1 MEYLQKKTFISHR
14 SLKYTYYTSSGEST
28 KKHPALFFI
37 HGFPDSAHIWSDVI
51 SSLRDL
57 PNKIIVPDCLGYAGT
72 DKPDDT
78 RLYAYRG
85 QADEFADLLRN
96 EHVDTA
102 VIIGH
107 DWGSPLANRTYLYHR
122 ELFSG
127 VVLVNTGYILPSAQ
141 QFDLKALNEATTK
154 SLGYPQ
160 FAYWE
165 FFTAPDAAEIV
176 DANLERM
183 WLVLHGAEKDWM
195 KKLFCVP
202 NAMREFLLSDQQVPL
217 RPYAAEDRWKQAF
230 LQQFRRDG
238 FASALQMYTAAVSQ
252 VQSKSDSM
260 VSANLTVEVPLLFI
274 FCTQD
279 AVCVSGMMDDAK
291 SKGLV
296 PKLKEVT
303 LECAHWSP
311 MEKPTEIAA
320 HIREFLVNAVAK
332 DVDLLAS
339 K

>member
-1 MEYLQKKTFISHR
+1 MEYLQKKTFITQR
-14 SLKYTYYTSSGEST
+14 SLKYTYYTSSSEST

-78 RLYAYRG
+78 RLYAYKG
-85 QADEFADLLRN
+85 QADEFADLLRS

-107 DWGSPLANRTYLYHR
+107 DWGSPLAHRTYLYHR
-122 ELFSG
+122 ELFCG
-127 VVLVNTGYILPSAQ
+127 VVLVNTGCMLPSAQ

-165 FFTAPDAAEIV
+165 FFTAPDAAGI
-176 DANLERM
+176 
-183 WLVLHGAEKDWM
+183 KDWM

-202 NAMREFLLSDQQVPL
+202 NAMREFLLGDQQVPL

-238 FASALQMYTAAVSQ
+238 FASALQMYKATVSQ
-252 VQSKSDSM
+252 VQSKSDS
-260 VSANLTVEVPLLFI
+260 VVPANLTVEVPLLFI

-311 MEKPTEIAA
+311 MEKPTEIAT
-320 HIREFLVNAVAK
+320 HIREFLVDAIAK
-332 DVDLLAS
+332 DGDLLARN
-339 K
+339 